1 MNSILNK
8 SSIENLSLCVYIGNT
23 CSFDDDILI
32 NYCSQ
37 YGRIISCTI
46 DKCPNEKRIFCDFRI
61 IEFSNKEELEKFLHI
76 SLHKIDLI
84 ELDIKLYKNLLDNI
98 DILNIDRKIFIG
110 PIFNLNDI
118 NIIIEFYK
126 LIDQKIKSYISKQ
139 NKQIYILIEFSN
151 REFIRTIIKQKTIP
165 KIIDNQILNIH
176 TAINPKEYLKN
187 NISLENNHHQIM
199 IYGLNDYINENILMD
214 YFDKRATVVACKI
227 IPNDPKCA
235 IIEFENEKFVQKFLD
250 LHFIYL
256 NGTTLSLNK
265 VSDHFK
271 SSININQQEYTNDY
285 IDYLLETTQLNLN
298 NSSST
303 TEQNQTFLSQ
313 ISTVQQFNCNQ
324 QEKSI
329 SNIISQSS
337 SLLTESID
345 DSSPDINE
353 CGWTSPPRNVINH
366 ISPINQI
373 VERLSTQ
380 PCLTTMNINSDSLN
394 QSRIIEI
401 DEKKSIKNLK
411 KNLLKFIEEYENE
424 IDQIKDE
431 YMIKYTKDRTNI
443 EHEINRLINDER
455 ISFDRVNRYLY
466 DNQRHS
472 DKSYENKRR
481 YI

>member
-8 SSIENLSLCVYIGNT
+8 SSIENISLCVYIGNT

-139 NKQIYILIEFSN
+139 NKQIYILIDFSN

-265 VSDHFK
+265 VSNHFK

-313 ISTVQQFNCNQ
+313 ISTVQQFNCDQ

-345 DSSPDINE
+345 DSSPE
-353 CGWTSPPRNVINH
+353 
-366 ISPINQI
+366 
-373 VERLSTQ
+373 
-380 PCLTTMNINSDSLN
+380 
-394 QSRIIEI
+394 
-401 DEKKSIKNLK
+401 
-411 KNLLKFIEEYENE
+411 
-424 IDQIKDE
+424 
-431 YMIKYTKDRTNI
+431 
-443 EHEINRLINDER
+443 
-455 ISFDRVNRYLY
+455 
-466 DNQRHS
+466 
-472 DKSYENKRR
+472 
-481 YI
+481 